1 VPNDV
6 WLAVHLP
13 SVQSA
18 GGVKKVIKLGVW
30 TELPAVRVMTTV
42 IGLADSAAF
51 VGVCV
56 TIDVSTSVDGSSD
69 VMSILVGM
77 VEA

>member
-30 TELPAVRVMTTV
+30 TGLSEVRVTTMV
-42 IGLADSAAF
+42 TGLADSAAAFVF

-56 TIDVSTSVDGSSD
+56 ITDVRICVVGSAD
-69 VMSILVGM
+69 DIFVWVY
-77 VEA
+77 